1 MKQGFVSIL
10 LCIVVLSLFGI
21 HMESLG
27 LATSSE
33 GTLEVGDI
41 LFVDIYEGWCH
52 GGYWDHLALYVG
64 QQNYGGPAV
73 IEATY
78 NGGICLTSLPQFYER
93 DKPAKISVRR
103 LEELPDREEIIM
115 KAVGYALDQIGK
127 PFDFT
132 ATATLPAKFNE
143 KNLHCTEVIWRA
155 YKTAG
160 IDLDGNGGLF
170 IYPDDIFF
178 SSKLKPV

>member
-1 MKQGFVSIL
+1 M
-10 LCIVVLSLFGI
+10 I
-21 HMESLG
+21 HRESLSP
-27 LATSSE
+27 ATSSG

-64 QQNYGGPAV
+64 QQIYGEPAV

-78 NGGICLTSLPQFYER
+78 NGGVCLTPLSLFYER
-93 DKPAKISVRR
+93 DKPAKVSVRR
-103 LEELPDREEIIM
+103 LKELPDREEVIQ
-115 KAVGYALDQIGK
+115 KAIGHALDQISK

-132 ATATLPAKFNE
+132 ATATLPAKINE

-155 YKTAG
+155 YKAG
-160 IDLDGNGGLF
+160 GVDLDGNGGLF
-170 IYPDDIFF
+170 IYPDDIYF
-178 SSKLKPV
+178 SSKLIPV